1 MQMLHAC
8 YRELDRRYVE
18 GTLERV
24 HFELT
29 EDDRE
34 QVRGLDG
41 GKSIIL
47 DHHDLEKVEWLL
59 GYFKG
64 SMDAAE

>member
-1 MQMLHAC
+1 MA
-8 YRELDRRYVE
+8 ENFDVFD
-18 GTLERV
+18 
-24 HFELT
+24 FELT

-34 QVRGLDG
+34 QIRGLDG

-59 GYFKG
+59 GYIKG
-64 SMDAAE
+64 SMAAK